1 RTRLG
6 RGFRRRGGGLSF
18 DGSCWSKAMISTHQ
32 TGIEADVRLA
42 LRQVIDPELGHNIV
56 DLGMVYDIA
65 VDGAGGVT
73 VLMTTTARFC
83 PASAF
88 LREAVSACAAAVPG
102 VSAVVVELTYD
113 PAWTPER

>member
-1 RTRLG
+1 
-6 RGFRRRGGGLSF
+6 
-18 DGSCWSKAMISTHQ
+18 MISTRQ
-32 TGIEADVRLA
+32 TGMEADIRFA

-65 VDGAGGVT
+65 VDEAGGAT

-88 LREAVSACAAAVPG
+88 LQEAVSACVSAVPG
-102 VSAVVVELTYD
+102 VDTVVVELTYD
-113 PAWTPER
+113 PAWTPERMAPEIAQRF